1 MKFPRNAKIFRGQ
14 LDVAPLAGV
23 FFLLAIFLLLN
34 SSLVFISGVRI
45 ELPESS
51 REPLPGVHNPTVVV
65 AMDLYGRIYFEN
77 QVLNESELETR
88 LKSAAA
94 HSKDL
99 VLIIQ
104 ADKNVQL
111 KDFYRLSHLASQAGI
126 AQVLLASKPAL
137 LPQQPIDSV
146 LP

>member
-45 ELPESS
+45 ELPESGH
-51 REPLPGVHNPTVVV
+51 EPLPGVPNPTVVV
-65 AMDLYGRIYFEN
+65 AMDLYGRIYYEN
-77 QVLNESELETR
+77 QVLNEDELQSR
-88 LKSAAA
+88 LKSAATR
-94 HSKDL
+94 SKDL

-104 ADKNVQL
+104 ADKKVPL
-111 KDFYRLSHLASQAGI
+111 EAFYRLSQIASQSGI
-126 AQVLLASKPAL
+126 GQVLLASKPAII
-137 LPQQPIDSV
+137 PPDQKHTASP
-146 LP
+146 